1 MKKNLTKGGFT
12 TSQHNFTAFLWH
24 AAFLA
29 FAQNFMDIDTV
40 IPAMLIEAGGNSVHV
55 GIMSAILLGGSS
67 FTQIIFAPYLSNQHY
82 KRGFLLF
89 GINARI
95 LSLLGLGLIL
105 YFWQAGSGFPILWM
119 IFLFITLFALG
130 GAFANIS
137 YTDII
142 GKSIDQVARKS
153 FFSSKQIIN
162 GTIVLLSVF
171 AARQVLVSRPYPV
184 NYAFMFFIGFAALL
198 IASMGFWAIRE
209 TVPSQTRIAG
219 IRHFVQ
225 VMKQELKANPRLKYF
240 LGFINTQGIAIG
252 FLPFVIL
259 YAKEVYATESSD
271 TGFFLIS
278 KVLGSV
284 AVSMLVFAFR
294 KRVRYR
300 YLLYSNVF
308 LALIMP
314 LLIILPGGRP
324 SFFPVFIIGGVVYAM
339 YSIAMNGVLLEVS
352 GNDNRALYAGF
363 AGAGN
368 IIPALFPIVG
378 GWLISQFGFTV
389 FFGLFMVIVLLSLF
403 FVYRLNCRK

>member
-1 MKKNLTKGGFT
+1 MEKNFNALKPGI
-12 TSQHNFTAFLWH
+12 SQHNFIAFLWH
-24 AAFLA
+24 AGFLA

-67 FTQIIFAPYLSNQHY
+67 FTQIIFAPYLSNQSH
-82 KRGFLLF
+82 KKKFLLL
-89 GINARI
+89 GINSRI

-105 YFWQAGSGFPILWM
+105 YFWKSNGSFPILWM

-137 YTDII
+137 YTDLI
-142 GKSIDQVARKS
+142 GKSIRTEARKS
-153 FFSSKQIIN
+153 FFSAKQIIN
-162 GTIVLLSVF
+162 GTIVLLSVV
-171 AARQVLVSRPYPV
+171 AARQVLVSHPYPV
-184 NYAFMFFIGFAALL
+184 NYAFMFFIGFAALF
-198 IASMGFWAIRE
+198 IASLGFWSIKE
-209 TVPSQTRIAG
+209 TVPSRTRIAG
-219 IRHFVQ
+219 IRHFIE

-240 LGFINTQGIAIG
+240 LGFINTQGIAIS

-259 YAKEVYATESSD
+259 YAKEFYGTESSD

-284 AVSMLVFAFR
+284 AVSMLVFSFR

-300 YLLYSNVF
+300 YLLYSNVV
-308 LALIMP
+308 LALVMP
-314 LLIILPGGRP
+314 LLIMLPGGRP
-324 SFFPVFIIGGVVYAM
+324 SFFPVFIVGGVVYAM

-368 IIPALFPIVG
+368 IIPALFPIAG
-378 GWLISQFGFTV
+378 GWIIHSFGFHA
-389 FFGLFMVIVLLSLF
+389 FFGLFMGIVLLSLF
-403 FVYRLNCRK
+403 FVFKIHCKK

>member
-1 MKKNLTKGGFT
+1 MEKNFKGLKPDI
-12 TSQHNFTAFLWH
+12 SQHNFIAFLWH
-24 AAFLA
+24 AGFLA

-40 IPAMLIEAGGNSVHV
+40 IPAMLIEAGGNSIHV

-67 FTQIIFAPYLSNQHY
+67 FTQIIFAPYLSNQSH
-82 KRGFLLF
+82 KKKFLLL
-89 GINARI
+89 GINSRI

-142 GKSIDQVARKS
+142 GKSIRMEARKS
-153 FFSSKQIIN
+153 FFSAKQIIN
-162 GTIVLLSVF
+162 GTIVLLSVV

-184 NYAFMFFIGFAALL
+184 NYAFMFFIGFGALF
-198 IASMGFWAIRE
+198 IASLGFWSIRE
-209 TVPSQTRIAG
+209 TVPSRTRIAG
-219 IRHFVQ
+219 VRQFVD
-225 VMKQELKANPRLKYF
+225 VMKQELKTNPRLKYF

-259 YAKEVYATESSD
+259 YAKDMYGTESSD

-284 AVSMLVFAFR
+284 AVSMLVFGFR
-294 KRVRYR
+294 KHVRYR
-300 YLLYSNVF
+300 YLLYSNVI
-308 LALIMP
+308 LALVMP
-314 LLIILPGGRP
+314 LLIMLPGGRP

-389 FFGLFMVIVLLSLF
+389 FFSLFMVIVLFSLF
-403 FVYRLNCRK
+403 FVYKINCQK

>member
-82 KRGFLLF
+82 KKGFLLF

>member
-1 MKKNLTKGGFT
+1 MKKNLTGERFT

-67 FTQIIFAPYLSNQHY
+67 FTQIIFAPYLSNQSQ
-82 KRGFLLF
+82 KKKFLLL
-89 GINARI
+89 GINSRI

-137 YTDII
+137 YTDIL
-142 GKSIDQVARKS
+142 GKSIEPVARKS

-162 GTIVLLSVF
+162 GTIVLLSVV

-184 NYAFMFFIGFAALL
+184 NYAFMFFIGFAALF
-198 IASMGFWAIRE
+198 IASLGFWSIRE
-209 TVPSQTRIAG
+209 TVPSQTRISG
-219 IRHFVQ
+219 VRQFID
-225 VMKQELKANPRLKYF
+225 VMKQELKTNPRLKYF

-259 YAKEVYATESSD
+259 YAKDIYGTESSD
-271 TGFFLIS
+271 TAFFLIS

-294 KRVRYR
+294 KHVRYR
-300 YLLYSNVF
+300 YLLYSNVI
-308 LALIMP
+308 LALVMP
-314 LLIILPGGRP
+314 LLIMLPGGRP

-378 GWLISQFGFTV
+378 GWLISQFGFTI
-389 FFGLFMVIVLLSLF
+389 FFSLFMAIVLFSLF
-403 FVYRLNCRK
+403 FVYKINCQK

>member
-1 MKKNLTKGGFT
+1 MKKRFSGDGF
-12 TSQHNFTAFLWH
+12 SLSHHNFMALLWH
-24 AAFLA
+24 AGFLA

-40 IPAMLIEAGGNSVHV
+40 IPAMLIEAGGNAVHV

-67 FTQIIFAPYLSNQHY
+67 FTQIIFAPYLSNREH
-82 KRGFLLF
+82 KKKFLLL

-105 YFWQAGSGFPILWM
+105 YFWRSGSTFPILWM
-119 IFLFITLFALG
+119 IFLFITIFALG

-137 YTDII
+137 YTDIV
-142 GKSIDQVARKS
+142 GKSIDSEVRKS
-153 FFSSKQIIN
+153 FFSSKQILSGIV
-162 GTIVLLSVF
+162 VLLSVL

-198 IASMGFWAIRE
+198 TASLGFWSIKE
-209 TVPSQTRIAG
+209 TVPSRTRIAG
-219 IRHFVQ
+219 IHHFIE
-225 VMKQELKANPRLKYF
+225 VMKLELKENPRLKYF

-259 YAKEVYATESSD
+259 YAKEFYGTESSD

-278 KVLGSV
+278 KVIGSV

-300 YLLYSNVF
+300 YLLYSNVI

-314 LLIILPGGRP
+314 LLILLPGGRP

-368 IIPALFPIVG
+368 IIPALFPILG
-378 GWLISQFGFTV
+378 GWLISQFGFHV
-389 FFGLFMVIVLLSLF
+389 FFGLFMAIVLLSLF
-403 FVYRLNCRK
+403 FVFKIHCRK